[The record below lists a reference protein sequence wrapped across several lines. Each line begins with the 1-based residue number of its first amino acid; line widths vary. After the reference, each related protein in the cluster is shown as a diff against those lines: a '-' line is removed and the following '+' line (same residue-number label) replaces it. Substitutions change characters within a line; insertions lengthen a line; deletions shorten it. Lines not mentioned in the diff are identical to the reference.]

1 MVLAVRASAAAAAS
15 LASPSASVSSS
26 SSVNPRRQGLAAG
39 GEDLDERSVDDLLF
53 VVVRFFFLQLGTG
66 KKE

>member
-39 GEDLDERSVDDLLF
+39 GEDLDEGAVDDL
-53 VVVRFFFLQLGTG
+53 FFFR
-66 KKE
+66 